1 MLLMMI
7 HNHMLKTASLRAIAL
22 LAIGLLSA
30 STAMADDA
38 PWPEALPATEFN
50 EVLVRIGE
58 DLYIAG
64 QPSEQGL
71 IGMREAGVTTVVNL
85 RTHMEMNNRG
95 AVPFDE
101 AAVLDELGIRY
112 VHIPSG
118 GPDTPYT
125 PAMVDKLADALQGTE
140 GKVLLH
146 CTVAWRA
153 SHLYTAYLYRYRGMS
168 MNDAV
173 RHGRAINLG
182 TLPLEEFLGEGLS
195 IQIAED

>member
-1 MLLMMI
+1 MMF
-7 HNHMLKTASLRAIAL
+7 HNDTPKRRYAL
-22 LAIGLLSA
+22 LVMGLLAA
-30 STAMADDA
+30 STAIAEEVA
-38 PWPEALPATEFN
+38 WPEVLPATEFN
-50 EVLVRIGE
+50 EVLVRIGD

-64 QPSEQGL
+64 QPTGQGL
-71 IGMREAGVTTVVNL
+71 IDMQEAGVTTVVNL
-85 RTHMEMNNRG
+85 RTEMEMNNRA

-101 AAVLDELGIRY
+101 EAALNDLDIRY

-118 GPDTPYT
+118 GPNTPYT
-125 PAMVDKLADALQGTE
+125 PAMVDQLADALRGAD

-153 SHLYTAYLYRYRGMS
+153 SHLYTAYLYRYRGLS

-173 RHGRAINLG
+173 AHGRAINLG